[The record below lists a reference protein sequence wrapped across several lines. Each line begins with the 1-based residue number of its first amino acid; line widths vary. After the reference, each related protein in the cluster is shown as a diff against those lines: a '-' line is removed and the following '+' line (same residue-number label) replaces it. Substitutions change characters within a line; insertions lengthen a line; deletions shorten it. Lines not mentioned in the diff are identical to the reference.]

1 MVGEDITLD
10 RILQVYR
17 EESRRKA
24 LTPLERE
31 FWERVSRYVADLEED
46 LRKESAVD
54 PNSAKAA
61 LLRDELKKVLKRR
74 EQIWQYRERKISL
87 MACSA
92 ASGASVDTSPLTPL
106 EEECFKAVLEVLQRG
121 RERAFGLQVAEE
133 EAPPEAEEE
142 APTETPREEVP
153 KRRKARAEVK
163 GKVLVRILEDIPPFL
178 GLDVT
183 YHLRKE
189 DVVSLPEEVAKVL
202 IGKGK
207 AERIKPKL

>member
-1 MVGEDITLD
+1 VVGEEITLE

-17 EESRRKA
+17 EESRKKA
-24 LTPLERE
+24 LSPLERD
-31 FWERVSRYVADLEED
+31 FWERVQRYVAGLEED

-74 EQIWQYRERKISL
+74 EQIWQYRGRKIAL

-106 EEECFKAVLEVLQRG
+106 EEESFNAM
-121 RERAFGLQVAEE
+121 LQVMEEGRQKAFQMEVE
-133 EAPPEAEEE
+133 EAPQETKPEAERKEE
-142 APTETPREEVP
+142 KRVPRTRKKPRED
-153 KRRKARAEVK
+153 R
-163 GKVLVRILEDIPPFL
+163 VLVRILEDIPPFL

-183 YHLRKE
+183 YNLRKE
-189 DVVSLPEEVAKVL
+189 DVISLPEEVAKVL

-207 AERIKPKL
+207 AERVKPRL